1 MTKGALDISDAWE
14 MENGTLDPPFLQA
27 STDGWRSDAVW
38 TTIQQKVLI
47 HKICNVSGI
56 LYLALEKLKP
66 PLMDANRAKEIL

>member
-1 MTKGALDISDAWE
+1 MSNYLANAPEIYRICEAPWALDGE
-14 MENGTLDPPFLQA
+14 P
-27 STDGWRSDAVW
+27 W

-66 PLMDANRAKEIL
+66 PLMDANRAKQIL